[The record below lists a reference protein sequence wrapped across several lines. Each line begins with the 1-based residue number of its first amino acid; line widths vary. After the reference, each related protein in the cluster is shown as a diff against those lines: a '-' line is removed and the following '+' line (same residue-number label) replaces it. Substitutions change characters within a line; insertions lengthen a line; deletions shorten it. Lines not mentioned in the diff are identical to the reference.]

1 MFFPKKTRTL
11 IPLRVINKSTRELTN
26 IETDLFTKA
35 LNFSLTCQ
43 TLPDKDTIATIDVA
57 VKDPEK
63 EETDMIQAKISFTL
77 QNSKYCK
84 DNLSKDACK
93 ALKKLESDTS
103 IEILPADKDRSTVI
117 LNREDNLENEWII

>member
-1 MFFPKKTRTL
+1 MFFSKKTHTL

-26 IETDLFTKA
+26 IETDLFTKG
-35 LNFSLTCQ
+35 LNFSLTCK
-43 TLPDKDTIATIDVA
+43 TLPDKDTIATIEVA

-63 EETDMIQAKISFTL
+63 EETDMIQAKISFRL

-84 DNLSKDACK
+84 DNFSKDARK

-117 LNREDNLENEWII
+117 LNREDNLEK